1 MVSMCYIYHLLEI
14 CHMYNANTFATRLK
28 LIRNSYNLKHKE
40 LSRYCTRFNSI
51 IISQS
56 AISFWENAK
65 KIPAINNIQFL
76 ADIFGI
82 NLDWLTGRTNEI
94 YSEGVI
100 KNLEPLTFPLKVSV
114 CDIEVE
120 LPISIPENY
129 QDYEQRKK
137 LYSFEARA
145 NIIFLLYIISY
156 EWERYVGDR
165 IYEFAD
171 KDESEIKLRAYQIFH
186 YFMINVANKEYLET
200 CTKNLNS
207 IFKTKQ
213 PIFIIPN

>member
-1 MVSMCYIYHLLEI
+1 MFSSVIF
-14 CHMYNANTFATRLK
+14 TKRLK
-28 LIRNSYNLKHKE
+28 EIRTVHNLTHKE
-40 LSRYCTRFNSI
+40 LARYCTVFNLI
-51 IISQS
+51 NLSQS
-56 AISFWENAK
+56 TLSLWENNK
-65 KIPAINNIQFL
+65 RTPAIDTLQFI

-82 NLDWLTGRTNEI
+82 NLDWLTGRTDEI

-100 KNLEPLTFPLKVSV
+100 KNLEPLTFPLKVNV
-114 CDIEVE
+114 CDIDVE
-120 LPISIPENY
+120 LPISIPEDY

-145 NIIFLLYIISY
+145 NIIFLLYVIKY
-156 EWERYVGDR
+156 EWKRYVGDR
-165 IYEFAD
+165 IYEFDD
-171 KDESEIKLRAYQIFH
+171 KDESEIKLRAYKIFH

-207 IFKTKQ
+207 IFETKK

>member
-14 CHMYNANTFATRLK
+14 CHMYNANTFAARLK

-82 NLDWLTGRTNEI
+82 NLDWLTGRTDEI

-100 KNLEPLTFPLKVSV
+100 KNLEPVTFPLKVSV
-114 CDIEVE
+114 CDINVE
-120 LPISIPENY
+120 LPISIPEDY

-145 NIIFLLYIISY
+145 NIIFLLYVIKY
-156 EWERYVGDR
+156 EWERYIGDR

-186 YFMINVANKEYLET
+186 YLMINVANKEYLDT
-200 CTKNLNS
+200 CMKNLNS

>member
-1 MVSMCYIYHLLEI
+1 MNIFNEHLKNMRI
-14 CHMYNANTFATRLK
+14 AH
-28 LIRNSYNLKHKE
+28 NLTHKD
-40 LSRYCTRFNSI
+40 LSRYCTIFNKIAVSQAT
-51 IISQS
+51 ISY
-56 AISFWENAK
+56 WENGK
-65 KIPAINNIQFL
+65 RTPTIDMLKYM
-76 ADIFGI
+76 ADIFAV

-100 KNLEPLTFPLKVSV
+100 KNLEPLTFPLKVNV
-114 CDIEVE
+114 CDIDVE
-120 LPISIPENY
+120 LPINIPEDY

-145 NIIFLLYIISY
+145 NIIFLLYVIKY

-171 KDESEIKLRAYQIFH
+171 KDESEIKLRAYKIFH

-207 IFKTKQ
+207 IFETKK

>member
-1 MVSMCYIYHLLEI
+1 
-14 CHMYNANTFATRLK
+14 MYNSDIFKIRFKSLRTVHAFKLK
-28 LIRNSYNLKHKE
+28 D
-40 LSRYCTRFNSI
+40 LSRYCTIFNKYS
-51 IISQS
+51 ISQS
-56 AISFWENAK
+56 ALSLWENGK
-65 KIPAINNIQFL
+65 RIPTIDSLQVVS
-76 ADIFGI
+76 DIFAV
-82 NLDWLTGRTNEI
+82 NLDWLTGRTDEI

-100 KNLEPLTFPLKVSV
+100 KNLEPVAFPLKVSV

-145 NIIFLLYIISY
+145 NIIFLLYVIKY

-207 IFKTKQ
+207 IFETKK
-213 PIFIIPN
+213 PIFIISN

>member
-1 MVSMCYIYHLLEI
+1 MNIFNEHLKNMRI
-14 CHMYNANTFATRLK
+14 AH
-28 LIRNSYNLKHKE
+28 NLTHKD
-40 LSRYCTRFNSI
+40 LSRYCTIFNKIAVSQAT
-51 IISQS
+51 ISY
-56 AISFWENAK
+56 WENGK
-65 KIPAINNIQFL
+65 RTPTIDMLKYM
-76 ADIFGI
+76 ADIFAV
-82 NLDWLTGRTNEI
+82 NLDWLTGRTDEI

-100 KNLEPLTFPLKVSV
+100 KNLEPVTFPLKVNV
-114 CDIEVE
+114 CDIDVE

-171 KDESEIKLRAYQIFH
+171 EDESEIKLRAYQIFH

-213 PIFIIPN
+213 PIFIISN

>member
-120 LPISIPENY
+120 LPISIPEDY
-129 QDYEQRKK
+129 QDYKQRKK

-207 IFKTKQ
+207 IFETKK

>member
-1 MVSMCYIYHLLEI
+1 MCYIYHLLEI

-82 NLDWLTGRTNEI
+82 NLDWLTGRTDEI

-100 KNLEPLTFPLKVSV
+100 KNLEPVTFPLKVNV

-120 LPISIPENY
+120 LPISIPEDY
-129 QDYEQRKK
+129 QDYEQRKE
-137 LYSFEARA
+137 LYSLEARA
-145 NIIFLLYIISY
+145 NIIFLLYVINY

-186 YFMINVANKEYLET
+186 YFMINVANKEYLEA

-207 IFKTKQ
+207 IFETKQ
-213 PIFIIPN
+213 PIFIIPK

>member
-1 MVSMCYIYHLLEI
+1 MNIFNEHLKNMRI
-14 CHMYNANTFATRLK
+14 AH
-28 LIRNSYNLKHKE
+28 NLTHKD
-40 LSRYCTRFNSI
+40 LSRYCTIFNKIAVSQAT
-51 IISQS
+51 ISY
-56 AISFWENAK
+56 WENGK
-65 KIPAINNIQFL
+65 RTPTIDMLKYM
-76 ADIFGI
+76 ADIFAV

-129 QDYEQRKK
+129 QDYEQRKT

-200 CTKNLNS
+200 CMKNLNS
-207 IFKTKQ
+207 IFETKK

>member
-1 MVSMCYIYHLLEI
+1 MNIFNEHLKNMRI
-14 CHMYNANTFATRLK
+14 AH
-28 LIRNSYNLKHKE
+28 NLTHKD
-40 LSRYCTRFNSI
+40 LSRYCTIFNKIAVSQAT
-51 IISQS
+51 ISY
-56 AISFWENAK
+56 WENGK
-65 KIPAINNIQFL
+65 RTPTIDMLKYM
-76 ADIFGI
+76 ADIFAV

-200 CTKNLNS
+200 CMKNLNS
-207 IFKTKQ
+207 IFETKK

>member
-1 MVSMCYIYHLLEI
+1 MNIFNEHLKNMRI
-14 CHMYNANTFATRLK
+14 AH
-28 LIRNSYNLKHKE
+28 NLTHKD
-40 LSRYCTRFNSI
+40 LSRYCTIFNKIAVSQAT
-51 IISQS
+51 ISY
-56 AISFWENAK
+56 WENGK
-65 KIPAINNIQFL
+65 RTPTIDMLKYM
-76 ADIFGI
+76 ADIFAV

-100 KNLEPLTFPLKVSV
+100 KNLEPLTFPLKVNV
-114 CDIEVE
+114 CDIDVE
-120 LPISIPENY
+120 LPINIPENY

-145 NIIFLLYIISY
+145 NIIFLLYVIKY

-171 KDESEIKLRAYQIFH
+171 KDESEIKLRAYKIFH

-207 IFKTKQ
+207 IFETKK

>member
-1 MVSMCYIYHLLEI
+1 MNIFNEHLKNMRI
-14 CHMYNANTFATRLK
+14 AH
-28 LIRNSYNLKHKE
+28 NLTHKD
-40 LSRYCTRFNSI
+40 LSRYCTIFNKIAVSQAT
-51 IISQS
+51 ISY
-56 AISFWENAK
+56 WENGK
-65 KIPAINNIQFL
+65 RTPTIDMLKYM
-76 ADIFGI
+76 ADIFAV

-207 IFKTKQ
+207 IFETKK

>member
-1 MVSMCYIYHLLEI
+1 
-14 CHMYNANTFATRLK
+14 MYNSEIFATRLK
-28 LIRNSYNLKHKE
+28 LIRNTYNLKHKE
-40 LSRYCTRFNSI
+40 LSRYCTKFNSI
-51 IISQS
+51 MISQS

-82 NLDWLTGRTNEI
+82 NLDWLTGRTDEI
-94 YSEGVI
+94 YSEGVL
-100 KNLEPLTFPLKVSV
+100 KKLEPITFPLKVSV
-114 CDIEVE
+114 CGIEVE
-120 LPISIPENY
+120 LPISIPEDY
-129 QDYEQRKK
+129 QNYEQRKA

-145 NIIFLLYIISY
+145 NIIFLLYVISY

-171 KDESEIKLRAYQIFH
+171 KDESEIKLRAYQIYH
-186 YFMINVANKEYLET
+186 YFMVNVANKEFLET

-207 IFKTKQ
+207 IFETKK
-213 PIFIIPN
+213 PIFVIPK

>member
-1 MVSMCYIYHLLEI
+1 MCYIYHLLEI

-200 CTKNLNS
+200 CMKNLNS
-207 IFKTKQ
+207 IFETKK

>member
-1 MVSMCYIYHLLEI
+1 
-14 CHMYNANTFATRLK
+14 MYNANTFAARLK

-82 NLDWLTGRTNEI
+82 NLDWLTGRTDEI

-100 KNLEPLTFPLKVSV
+100 KNLEPVTFPLKVSV
-114 CDIEVE
+114 CDIDVE
-120 LPISIPENY
+120 LPISIPEDY

-145 NIIFLLYIISY
+145 NIIFLLYVIKY
-156 EWERYVGDR
+156 EWERYIGDR

-186 YFMINVANKEYLET
+186 YFMINVANKEYLDT
-200 CTKNLNS
+200 CMKNLNS

>member
-1 MVSMCYIYHLLEI
+1 MNIFNEHLKNMRI
-14 CHMYNANTFATRLK
+14 AH
-28 LIRNSYNLKHKE
+28 NLTHKD
-40 LSRYCTRFNSI
+40 LSRYCTIFNKIAVSQAT
-51 IISQS
+51 ISY
-56 AISFWENAK
+56 WENGK
-65 KIPAINNIQFL
+65 RTPTIDMLKYM
-76 ADIFGI
+76 ADIFAV
-82 NLDWLTGRTNEI
+82 NLDWLTGRTDEI

-100 KNLEPLTFPLKVSV
+100 KNLEPVTFPLKVSV

-120 LPISIPENY
+120 LPISIPEDY
-129 QDYEQRKK
+129 QDYEQRKE
-137 LYSFEARA
+137 LYSLEARA
-145 NIIFLLYIISY
+145 NIIFLLYVINY

-200 CTKNLNS
+200 CMKNLNS
-207 IFKTKQ
+207 IFETKK

>member
-1 MVSMCYIYHLLEI
+1 MNIFNEHLKNMRI
-14 CHMYNANTFATRLK
+14 AH
-28 LIRNSYNLKHKE
+28 NLTHKD
-40 LSRYCTRFNSI
+40 LSRYCTIFNKIAVSQAT
-51 IISQS
+51 ISY
-56 AISFWENAK
+56 WENGK
-65 KIPAINNIQFL
+65 RTPTIDMLKYM
-76 ADIFGI
+76 ADIFAV
-82 NLDWLTGRTNEI
+82 NLDWLTGRTDEI

-100 KNLEPLTFPLKVSV
+100 KNLEPVTFPLKVNV
-114 CDIEVE
+114 CDIDIE

-137 LYSFEARA
+137 LYSFKARA

-213 PIFIIPN
+213 PIFIISN